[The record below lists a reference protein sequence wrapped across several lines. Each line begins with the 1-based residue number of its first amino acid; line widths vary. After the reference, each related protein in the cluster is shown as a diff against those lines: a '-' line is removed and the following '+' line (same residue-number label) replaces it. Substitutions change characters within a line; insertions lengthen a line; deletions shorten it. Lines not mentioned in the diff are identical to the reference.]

1 MRKFLKVH
9 FQRILSLF
17 VLCVLCVAMFLGG
30 QMTAPIA
37 YADTGG
43 ELNYDQTNVL
53 DDLTNATIG
62 GKPFD
67 LSEYPYNERG
77 KPQIIAFTEYAYSFY
92 SDSRENYGLYVYVY
106 NPQGLAFD
114 TDTDRNKIEFAYAE
128 KENWDKY
135 PLQFLNYSKRAGYE
149 GLFYKF
155 KVVLTAEQR
164 DDILSSVE
172 QNARVYEIVGIELST
187 ESVVHD
193 YTVAMRY
200 TYSGYALGYGSSLAT
215 ESSLACDTDGFE
227 KYLNL
232 DVHTTYYRPEGTNG
246 ENNYT
251 QDSLHSVYFAVPKDV
266 VTEYGA
272 LSAVHATWLDAV
284 LAPVLVTGNKAAH
297 DAIEKYLGQDI
308 GETVD
313 GLDYAYVGNAN
324 YVVTE
329 MAGLEDIWG
338 WTGPYGYN
346 LPSAWSGIGGGSINE
361 IDRTVSPLYWLVYSG
376 IAENSADDYVLS
388 SEEIINKLNEYTAKY
403 GGELVNSRYSRVLFD
418 SVASEFTDVNIPAE
432 YEHDLRNEVLSSS
445 WWNRLWG
452 ITDDQSDKFD
462 GMKAIYPVSDN
473 DFIYAGEE
481 IDIADTCDNL
491 RISEHD
497 FTEFKDFYDKNKD
510 DSIVYLFRYQV
521 SDYIS
526 SEATLF
532 EPDSMVSGHWNKT
545 GDSNAYFMQQT
556 VNLDF
561 DIIDITFTK
570 GNVSTVIPVVAD
582 PVDNIPD
589 GTPPVYTEDDKPDMD
604 WLKWLFGALALII
617 VLVIFAPIIFPVL
630 GFIIKAVVWVIMLPF
645 KLIAAIIKGIQKAA
659 RKKPKTT
666 ASSPTKAVKAPQPK
680 TVYVKSDKLKQ
691 SKEKQNK

>member
-1 MRKFLKVH
+1 MRMKAKLTMKRLTAVFAFLL
-9 FQRILSLF
+9 IL
-17 VLCVLCVAMFLGG
+17 VAMVWGG
-30 QMTAPIA
+30 YSAPVA
-37 YADTGG
+37 FAETG
-43 ELNYDQTNVL
+43 LNYEQTNVL
-53 DDLTNATIG
+53 DDLTGSTVG

-67 LSEYPYNERG
+67 LAQYPYNEQG

-92 SDSRENYGLYVYVY
+92 SDNQANYGLYVYVY

-114 TDTDRNKIEFAYAE
+114 TDSDRNKIEMAYAG
-128 KENWDKY
+128 KENWQKY
-135 PLQFLNYSKRAGYE
+135 SLQFLNYSTQAGYE

-155 KVVLTAEQR
+155 KVVLTAEQK

-172 QNARVYEIVGIELST
+172 QNARVYEIVGIELSA

-200 TYSGYALGYGSSLAT
+200 TYSGYSLGYGSSLAT
-215 ESSLACDTDGFE
+215 ESSLACETDGFE

-232 DVHTTYYRPEGTNG
+232 DVRTTYYRPNGTNG
-246 ENNYT
+246 ENDYT

-266 VTEYGA
+266 VSEYGA
-272 LSAVHATWLDAV
+272 MSAVHATWLDAV
-284 LAPVLVTGNKAAH
+284 LAPVLVTGNQAAYN
-297 DAIEKYLGQDI
+297 AIEKYLGQDI

-324 YVVTE
+324 YTVVQW
-329 MAGLEDIWG
+329 AGTSNIYG

-346 LPSAWSGIGGGSINE
+346 LPDSWTALVGGTSLNE

-376 IAENSADDYVLS
+376 SEENSADDYVLS
-388 SEEIINKLNEYTAKY
+388 SEEIQQKLIEYTKKY

-418 SVASEFTDVNIPAE
+418 SVASEFTEKNISAE
-432 YEHDLRNEVLSSS
+432 YEHDLRNEVLGTS
-445 WWNRLWG
+445 WWDKLWG
-452 ITDDQSDKFD
+452 ITHDQSDKFD
-462 GMKAIYPVSDN
+462 GIKAIYPVSDA
-473 DFIYAGEE
+473 DFVYAGEE

-491 RISEHD
+491 YISEQD

-510 DSIVYLFRYQV
+510 DSIIYLFRYQV

-532 EPDSMVSGHWNKT
+532 TPDSLGGGVWNKT

-561 DIIDITFTK
+561 DIIDVTFTK
-570 GNVSTVIPVVAD
+570 DNVSTVIPVVSD

-589 GTPPVYTEDDKPDMD
+589 GTPPVYTEDDKDNMD
-604 WLKWLFGALALII
+604 WLKWLFAALALII

-630 GFIIKAVVWVIMLPF
+630 GFIVKGVVWVVMLPF
-645 KLIAAIIKGIQKAA
+645 KGIAALVNAIKKAA
-659 RKKPKTT
+659 TKKPKTT

-680 TVYVKSDKLKQ
+680 TVYVKSDKPKQ